1 MRLFPPKERKRYG
14 ESGLSDKP
22 IDGQGSN
29 ACGVDVM
36 AQGSEMRAK
45 TGRAGLVLRLVAG
58 VMLALSVSACETVT
72 DTLSSINPWDD
83 RGPKS
88 DIGKDERAEVLF
100 NDGLARLEARDFG
113 GAAKKFVEL
122 DKQYPYSSWSRRAMV
137 LSTYSSYEGGDFAD
151 AINHGRRYVQLY
163 PASPDTPYVQYLV
176 GMSYHNQ
183 ILDITRDQERTEK
196 SLAAFEDLVRKWPN
210 SEYASDARDRIRVAR
225 DQLAGKEMEVGR
237 FYLSQRNFT
246 GSINRFREVVI
257 KYQNTRHIEEALSR
271 LTEAYMAM
279 GIVNEAQTA
288 AAVLGHNFPDSQWYK
303 DAFTLLKSGGLEPRE
318 NKGSWISRAFS
329 GATRLVGL

>member
-1 MRLFPPKERKRYG
+1 MMVQVG
-14 ESGLSDKP
+14 DK
-22 IDGQGSN
+22 
-29 ACGVDVM
+29 
-36 AQGSEMRAK
+36 RAK
-45 TGRAGLVLRLVAG
+45 SGRAGLVLRLIAG
-58 VMLALSVSACETVT
+58 AMLALSVSACETVT
-72 DTLSSINPWDD
+72 DTIASINPWDD

-100 NDGLARLEARDFG
+100 NDGLARMEARDFG
-113 GAAKKFVEL
+113 GASKKFVEL

-137 LSTYSSYEGGDFAD
+137 LSTYSSYEGGDYAD

-183 ILDITRDQERTEK
+183 ILDITRDQERAEK
-196 SLAAFEDLVRKWPN
+196 SLVAFEDLVRKWPN
-210 SEYASDARDRIRVAR
+210 SEYSSDARDRIRIAR
-225 DQLAGKEMEVGR
+225 DQLAGKEMDVGR
-237 FYLSQRNFT
+237 YYLKQRNFA

-257 KYQNTRHIEEALSR
+257 KYQNTRHIEEALAR

-288 AAVLGHNFPDSQWYK
+288 AAVLGHNFPESQWYK
-303 DAFTLLKSGGLEPRE
+303 DSFTLLKSGGLEPRE

-329 GATRLVGL
+329 GATRIVGL